1 MTLSYDQRLRE
12 VEETINKLATG
23 LKIEMRGS
31 FRCCPNCL
39 HFDETGEQCKLAA
52 ARPPAR
58 VIAFGC
64 ERFDFDIPF

>member
-1 MTLSYDQRLRE
+1 MTLSYDNRLRE
-12 VEETINKLATG
+12 VEQRIEQYAAKLKT
-23 LKIEMRGS
+23 EMRRS
-31 FRCCPNCL
+31 FTCCPNCL
-39 HFDETGEQCKLAA
+39 NFDEKLEQCKLAA